1 MSDLDLEDD
10 VSLYANLFGFLGAPV
25 GRERKDAPADVAI
38 LGVPYDLGTTGR
50 SGTRSGPSAIRQASG
65 NLRWE
70 EARWPWT
77 YALAD
82 HLRLIDCGDLI
93 FTPGDSA
100 GFCSALQDKASE
112 LIASGKTLLSFGGDH
127 FVTLPLL
134 RAHHAAY
141 GEMALI
147 HFDAHTD
154 TYQWGGDYDHGTM
167 FYRAPKEGLI
177 DPTASVQIGIRTEYD
192 YANHPFKVLDADAV
206 NTRSISELVGEI
218 RACVGGRRIYLSFD
232 IDCLDPAFAPG
243 TGTPVAGGVTSK
255 SALQIIRGLKGLDI
269 VGMDIVEVA
278 PSYDHA
284 EMTALAA
291 ATLATEMLYL
301 QVERSK

>member
-82 HLRLIDCGDLI
+82 HLRLVDCGDLI

-112 LIASGKTLLSFGGDH
+112 LIASGKTILSFGGDH

-177 DPTASVQIGIRTEYD
+177 DPGASVQIGIRTEYD

-206 NTRSISELVGEI
+206 NTRPISELVGEI
-218 RACVGGRRIYLSFD
+218 RARVGERRIYLSFD

-243 TGTPVAGGVTSK
+243 TGTPVAGGVTSN